1 MQAVLS
7 DMALHVEAS
16 IALVMRL
23 CRSFD
28 RAPDDAQEAAYMR
41 LLTPAIKYWV
51 CKSAPGFL
59 YEAMECLGGNGY
71 VEEGILARHYRESPV
86 NAIWEGSGNVMCLDV
101 LRALSREAE
110 AASADANE
118 AEESADE
125 TSETPEAT
133 ETVETAEAPAP
144 TDTAEA
150 EPARRRL
157 RAPNLAVALT
167 VAVVVAI
174 CALLGVSGWMAWHHH
189 NVVQER
195 QRAAA
200 YIATARQGVI
210 NLTSLDFNKAKEG
223 VQRVLDSATGEFR
236 DDFQRRADDFES
248 VVKDSKAVTEGSVAA
263 TAVESMNN
271 DSAVVLV
278 LANERITNIA
288 GAKDQPRTFRFR
300 VSVVHDGDQL
310 KLSKVE
316 FVL

>member
-1 MQAVLS
+1 MADTGKGPQDSAKAKADALALAEQA
-7 DMALHVEAS
+7 
-16 IALVMRL
+16 
-23 CRSFD
+23 
-28 RAPDDAQEAAYMR
+28 
-41 LLTPAIKYWV
+41 
-51 CKSAPGFL
+51 
-59 YEAMECLGGNGY
+59 
-71 VEEGILARHYRESPV
+71 
-86 NAIWEGSGNVMCLDV
+86 
-101 LRALSREAE
+101 EAE
-110 AASADANE
+110 AAEAEALAAAARARARAIQLRREAQAKADEEADA
-118 AEESADE
+118 ASAESADE

-167 VAVVVAI
+167 IAAVVAI

-223 VQRVLDSATGEFR
+223 VQRVLDCATGEFK

-300 VSVVHDGDQL
+300 VSVVHVGDQL

>member
-1 MQAVLS
+1 MADTGDRPQDSAESKS
-7 DMALHVEAS
+7 DA
-16 IALVMRL
+16 IAL
-23 CRSFD
+23 
-28 RAPDDAQEAAYMR
+28 AE
-41 LLTPAIKYWV
+41 
-51 CKSAPGFL
+51 
-59 YEAMECLGGNGY
+59 
-71 VEEGILARHYRESPV
+71 LA
-86 NAIWEGSGNVMCLDV
+86 
-101 LRALSREAE
+101 EAE
-110 AASADANE
+110 AAEAEALAAAARARARAIKLRREAQAEADKAEAEAATADADE

-133 ETVETAEAPAP
+133 ETVETAEAPTP
-144 TDTAEA
+144 TETAEP
-150 EPARRRL
+150 EPVRRRL
-157 RAPNLAVALT
+157 RAPTLAVALT
-167 VAVVVAI
+167 IAAVVAI

-210 NLTSLDFNKAKEG
+210 NLTTLDFNKAKEG
-223 VQRVLDSATGEFR
+223 VQRVLDSATGEFK
-236 DDFQRRADDFES
+236 DDFQRRAQDFES
-248 VVKDSKAVTEGSVAA
+248 VVKDSKAVTEGSVSA
-263 TAVESMNN
+263 TAVESMGK

-278 LANERITNIA
+278 LANERVTNLA